1 MNAYN
6 VNSNACQ
13 IETLVFCV
21 FSLQFVLSDL
31 TEFVTMEKNFG
42 GVEYRPKTIYELTA
56 GVILQK
62 RSLPRV
68 H

>member
-31 TEFVTMEKNFG
+31 TEFVTMENNFG
-42 GVEYRPKTIYELTA
+42 GVEYRPKTMYELTA
-56 GVILQK
+56 RVILQK
-62 RSLPRV
+62 RSLAS
-68 H
+68 